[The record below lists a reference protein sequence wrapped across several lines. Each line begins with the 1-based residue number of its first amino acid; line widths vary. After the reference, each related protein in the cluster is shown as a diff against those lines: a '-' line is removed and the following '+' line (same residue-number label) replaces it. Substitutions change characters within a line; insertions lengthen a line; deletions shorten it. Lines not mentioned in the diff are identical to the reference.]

1 MELYFIRNTQR
12 SFPARQ
18 HGSSLSLSLSS
29 PRFRLIAIS
38 LSFTYTNSNT
48 HFTEVFIKRQ
58 AIRHLVDNRLPVM
71 MIGRHLSSS
80 SIPIKEIP
88 ISVDLFGASDSS
100 AQKFLSL
107 LLPSPWS
114 IVANQK
120 PLMIRHYRWYGYW
133 NGCLTTVS
141 RVCSIPLLISI
152 LPVILFSILDI
163 HVTVVAYKGIF
174 QRERIRFEQKNA
186 GKICKR
192 T

>member
-18 HGSSLSLSLSS
+18 HC
-29 PRFRLIAIS
+29 S
-38 LSFTYTNSNT
+38 LSFSLFTTIPLNRYLAFFHSHQLEY

-88 ISVDLFGASDSS
+88 ISVDLFGASGSS
-100 AQKFLSL
+100 AQKLLSL
-107 LLPSPWS
+107 LLPSPWG

-163 HVTVVAYKGIF
+163 HVTVVV
-174 QRERIRFEQKNA
+174 
-186 GKICKR
+186 
-192 T
+192 